1 MTEAT
6 ATATVELR
14 SGALMPVLGLGTWP
28 LRGQDAAAAVRTAL
42 ECGYRLVD
50 TAENYRNEDGV
61 GQGIRDSG
69 VDRAEVFITTK
80 LNKEWHSIEGVREA
94 AEASCRRL
102 DVDYLDLLLL
112 HWPNPGQDRYVDAVL
127 GLERLR
133 ERGVVRAIG
142 VSNFKPA
149 HLRRVIEETGIAPE
163 ANQIQLSPYATR
175 AESRDFHAEHGIVTE
190 SWSPIGGQS
199 DDLRADPVIAEIGA
213 AHGKSPTQTV
223 LRWHLELGLV
233 TVPKS
238 ANPGRIAENFDLF
251 DFSLSPDEVERITAL
266 DRGEAD
272 VADSDEVGH

>member
-1 MTEAT
+1 MSIPTTKTFRGTEVPT
-6 ATATVELR
+6 
-14 SGALMPVLGLGTWP
+14 LGIGTWEVT
-28 LRGQDAAAAVRTAL
+28 GDVAIEAVADALAA
-42 ECGYRLVD
+42 GYRHVD
-50 TAENYRNEDGV
+50 TAV
-61 GQGIRDSG
+61 GYQNHLQVAEGLKRSGLARD
-69 VDRAEVFITTK
+69 DYWLTTK
-80 LNKEWHSIEGVREA
+80 IHFEDYDPPVLRKE
-94 AEASCRRL
+94 AEDSL
-102 DVDYLDLLLL
+102 EELGVDYLDLLLL

-163 ANQIQLSPYATR
+163 VNQIQLSPYATR

-199 DDLRADPVIAEIGA
+199 DDLRADPVIAEIAA

-238 ANPGRIAENFDLF
+238 ANPGRIAENFDVF
-251 DFSLSPDEVERITAL
+251 DFSLTPDEVARITAL

-272 VADSDEVGH
+272 VTDSDVFGH